1 MRLEELEN
9 IVINQEYPQILM
21 HESINK
27 VSEIVSKIAL
37 PKAKNENGCLA
48 FVSTFYLNNTNLSP
62 TIRTAL

>member
-27 VSEIVSKIAL
+27 VLEIVSKIAL
-37 PKAKNENGCLA
+37 PKAKMKM
-48 FVSTFYLNNTNLSP
+48 VV
-62 TIRTAL
+62 